1 MSATDSPGTHGAHGA
16 TRRQQVRIVGTG
28 LIGASLGIALSRAG
42 FQVSL
47 HDPSPTA
54 AALARDLGAGVL
66 AADTAAVPD
75 LVVVAAPPDVVAD
88 VVETELSRWPHAVVT
103 DAASVKGVVLTSLQ
117 DRGADLSRYVGSHPM
132 AGRERSGAMAAQGDL
147 FEGRSWVVAPGPQ
160 ASAAAIDLVRSIAE
174 AAGSVVLVMTP
185 DEHDAAVAAVSHVPQ
200 IAASLV
206 ASRLRDLPAGAV
218 ALSGQGV
225 RDVTRIAASDPGMW
239 TQILAGNAPAVR
251 GVLESLAGEL
261 DAVLAALRSL
271 ESDNGTG
278 GTSGKSGGGSVGARA
293 VLARAVADGN
303 AGHARIPGKHGA
315 APTTYAT
322 VIVVVPDEPG
332 ALGRLLRDVGE
343 AGVNMEDMHLEHEI
357 GQMFGLAEL
366 SVLPAAVQPL
376 IAALSALGWP
386 VHE

>member
-1 MSATDSPGTHGAHGA
+1 MSAAAPNG
-16 TRRQQVRIVGTG
+16 RRVRIVGTG
-28 LIGASLGIALSRAG
+28 LIGTSLGMALSRAG

-47 HDPSPTA
+47 ADPSPTA

-66 AADTAAVPD
+66 AEDSAAAPEV
-75 LVVVAAPPDVVAD
+75 VVVAAPPDVVAE
-88 VVETELSRWPHAVVT
+88 VVAVELTRWPDAVVT
-103 DAASVKGVVLTSLQ
+103 DAASVKGAVLSSLQ

-132 AGRERSGAMAAQGDL
+132 AGREKSGAMAAQGDL

-160 ASAAAIDLVRSIAE
+160 ASADAVDKVREIAE
-174 AAGSVVLVMTP
+174 AAGSVVLVMNP

-206 ASRLRDLPAGAV
+206 ASRLRGLPSDAI
-218 ALSGQGV
+218 ALSGQGI

-251 GVLESLAGEL
+251 SVLESLAEEL
-261 DAVLAALRSL
+261 DAVLVALRHL
-271 ESDNGTG
+271 ESDPGV
-278 GTSGKSGGGSVGARA
+278 GSVGARA

-303 AGHARIPGKHGA
+303 AGHALIPGKHGA
-315 APTTYAT
+315 APTMYAT
-322 VIVVVPDEPG
+322 VIVVVPDAPG
-332 ALGRLLRDVGE
+332 ALGRLLHDVGE
-343 AGVNMEDMHLEHEI
+343 AGVNMEDLQLEHEI
-357 GQMFGLAEL
+357 GQSFGLAEL

-376 IAALSALGWP
+376 NAALSSLGWP

>member
-1 MSATDSPGTHGAHGA
+1 MSAVVPSGGL
-16 TRRQQVRIVGTG
+16 RVRIVGTG
-28 LIGASLGIALSRAG
+28 LIGASLGMALSRKG

-47 HDPSPTA
+47 DDPSPTA

-66 AADTAAVPD
+66 AADTTGVPD
-75 LVVVAAPPDVVAD
+75 VVVVAAPPDVVAA
-88 VVETELSRWPHAVVT
+88 VVARELLWWPDAVVT
-103 DAASVKGVVLTSLQ
+103 DAAGVKGAVLTALQ
-117 DRGADLSRYVGSHPM
+117 DMALQGEGVDLSRYVGSHPM
-132 AGRERSGAMAAQGDL
+132 AGREKSGAVAAQVDL

-160 ASAAAIDLVRSIAE
+160 ASALAIDVVRQIAE
-174 AAGSVVLVMTP
+174 AVGSAVLVMTP

-218 ALSGQGV
+218 ALSGQGI
-225 RDVTRIAASDPGMW
+225 RDVTRIAASDPTMW

-251 GVLESLAGEL
+251 GVLESLAEEL
-261 DAVLAALRSL
+261 EAVLVALRHL
-271 ESDNGTG
+271 ESDPDG
-278 GTSGKSGGGSVGARA
+278 GAGARA
-293 VLARAVADGN
+293 VLARTVADGN
-303 AGHARIPGKHGA
+303 AGQARIPGKHGA

-343 AGVNMEDMHLEHEI
+343 AGVNMEDLHLEHGV
-357 GQMFGLAEL
+357 GQPFGLAEL

-376 IAALSALGWP
+376 IRALSSLGWP